1 MRNHRISNSEK
12 GGTTTTGAVLALEDE
27 IPLVQ
32 QGDEP
37 NPQTKPK

>member
-12 GGTTTTGAVLALEDE
+12 GGTTTTGVVLALEDE